1 MQTKKKSARDGE
13 ENMLLIVAI
22 AIGWGDMFSL
32 SGNYC
37 SYWLLQLLFSSS
49 TFLQVQQQ
57 VEITGGNSTYSLV
70 G

>member
-1 MQTKKKSARDGE
+1 
-13 ENMLLIVAI
+13 MLLIVAI